1 MKNPVATAPGTDKRR
16 RTGESYGSGGGGRGG
31 SDGGENLAK
40 IGIFLYCLAVF
51 LPVTKSV
58 FSVSRE
64 RKLHHQTPFFAHQ
77 RCFSRH
83 QKTTVFSLKSVK
95 LLPIFSLNFIL
106 YPLSII
112 LVEMS
117 YQVIARKWRPQT
129 FEEVT
134 GQENIT
140 QTLRNAL
147 EYERLHHAY
156 LFSGARGVGKTTT
169 ARLLAKAL
177 NCHKTD
183 KPNLFPCS
191 STDPTACPSCLEIS
205 ESRSLDV
212 FELDAASHTGIDNVR
227 ETILDGININ
237 PARDRYKVF
246 IIDEVHMLSKSSFN
260 ALLKTLEEPPP
271 NVVFIMAT
279 TELHKVPETILSR
292 CQQFEFRTIP
302 LQKIFDRLRII
313 ADAEKID
320 ISTDALREIA
330 RSGEGSMRDAQ
341 SNFDQVISFSGEKIA
356 VADVSNALGM
366 ASVEML
372 TKVMTAIADK
382 NAKLTLEVVDDL
394 VARGRDLRNF
404 SRDLLS
410 LFRDLLVFKIAGNDG
425 NLSETSTLSGDEMQA
440 HAAPFSE
447 SDLVRFFNSLC
458 ETETK
463 LKDATQSRYVIEVG
477 LIKLVEMRRVV
488 EVERLIE
495 RIGSLEQELN
505 GRSVSIPAVEHAPR
519 EEPKPAAFEKK
530 TLIDDSNPAELAIE
544 GVPASIPEEH
554 PHFLD
559 SFSDEESFASADPV
573 EEPAVAVKGYDLSFL
588 DSINLPLPDIDSEEL
603 EHVEDSWLDNAFDE
617 RLLASGD
624 DLMPIQN
631 AAQLAA
637 AAIGRSRDAIAA
649 TNGRSNGSGTAAAPA
664 RETPVYT
671 PPVFDDEPVGELPI
685 LSDDPTED
693 ELLAYANAH
702 PIVKKALR
710 IFGGKILEV
719 KKR

>member
-1 MKNPVATAPGTDKRR
+1 
-16 RTGESYGSGGGGRGG
+16 
-31 SDGGENLAK
+31 
-40 IGIFLYCLAVF
+40 
-51 LPVTKSV
+51 
-58 FSVSRE
+58 
-64 RKLHHQTPFFAHQ
+64 
-77 RCFSRH
+77 
-83 QKTTVFSLKSVK
+83 
-95 LLPIFSLNFIL
+95 
-106 YPLSII
+106 
-112 LVEMS
+112 MS

-147 EYERLHHAY
+147 EYDRLHHAY

-191 STDPTACPSCLEIS
+191 SSDPTVCPSCLEIS

-237 PARDRYKVF
+237 PARDRFKVF

-292 CQQFEFRTIP
+292 CQEFEFRTIP
-302 LQKIFDRLRII
+302 LQKIFDRLNLI
-313 ADAEKID
+313 AEAEKID
-320 ISTDALREIA
+320 ISPDALREIA

-341 SNFDQVISFSGEKIA
+341 SNFDQVISFSGEKIG
-356 VADVSNALGM
+356 VADVTNALGM

-372 TKVMTAIADK
+372 TKVLTAIAEK
-382 NAKLTLEVVDDL
+382 NPKLALYVVDDL
-394 VARGRDLRNF
+394 VARGQDLRNF
-404 SRDLLS
+404 ARDLLS
-410 LFRDLLVFKIAGNDG
+410 LFRDLLVFKIAGTDG
-425 NLSETSTLSGDEMQA
+425 NLIETSSLNNDEMQS

-463 LKDATQSRYVIEVG
+463 LKDATQSRYIIEIG

-488 EVERLIE
+488 EIE
-495 RIGSLEQELN
+495 KLLNRIGKLEQALN
-505 GRSVSIPAVEHAPR
+505 GGSTEAISEQPQ
-519 EEPKPAAFEKK
+519 AASFEKK
-530 TLIDDSNPAELAIE
+530 TLIDEPKPEEPVIKQA
-544 GVPASIPEEH
+544 PASIPDEPSIEQVSASFPEEP
-554 PHFLD
+554 PHFSD
-559 SFSDEESFASADPV
+559 SFSDEEPRVPEKNVA
-573 EEPAVAVKGYDLSFL
+573 EPTITAKSYDLSFL

-603 EHVEDSWLDNAFDE
+603 EHVEDTWLDNAFDE

-624 DLMPIQN
+624 DLMPIAN
-631 AAQLAA
+631 APNIAA
-637 AAIGRSRDAIAA
+637 AAIG
-649 TNGRSNGSGTAAAPA
+649 GRHDSTASTSVHSNGSGTAVATA

-671 PPVFDDEPVGELPI
+671 PPVFDDEPAGELPV
-685 LSDDPTED
+685 LSEDPSED

-702 PIVKKALR
+702 PVVRKALR
-710 IFGGKILEV
+710 IFRGKIVEV
-719 KKR
+719 KRH

>member
-1 MKNPVATAPGTDKRR
+1 
-16 RTGESYGSGGGGRGG
+16 
-31 SDGGENLAK
+31 
-40 IGIFLYCLAVF
+40 
-51 LPVTKSV
+51 
-58 FSVSRE
+58 
-64 RKLHHQTPFFAHQ
+64 
-77 RCFSRH
+77 
-83 QKTTVFSLKSVK
+83 
-95 LLPIFSLNFIL
+95 
-106 YPLSII
+106 
-112 LVEMS
+112 MS

-147 EYERLHHAY
+147 EFDRLHHAY
-156 LFSGARGVGKTTT
+156 LFSGARGVGKTTS

-183 KPNLFPCS
+183 KPNILPCR
-191 STDPTACPSCLEIS
+191 TDDPTACPSCIEIS
-205 ESRSLDV
+205 ESRSMDV

-227 ETILDGININ
+227 ETILEGININ

-271 NVVFIMAT
+271 NVVFVMAT

-302 LQKIFDRLRII
+302 LQKIFDRLNLI
-313 ADAEKID
+313 AEAEKID
-320 ISTDALREIA
+320 ISADALREIA

-356 VADVSNALGM
+356 VGDVANALGM

-372 TKVMTAIADK
+372 SKVLTAIADK
-382 NAKLTLEVVDDL
+382 NAKLTLQVVDDL
-394 VARGRDLRNF
+394 VARGQDLRNF
-404 SRDLLS
+404 ARDLLS

-425 NLSETSTLSGDEMQA
+425 NLGETSTLSSDEMKS

-463 LKDATQSRYVIEVG
+463 LKDATQSRYVIEIG

-488 EVERLIE
+488 EIEKLLE
-495 RIGSLEQELN
+495 RIGQLEQNLN
-505 GRSVSIPAVEHAPR
+505 GGSIDSPPASQPPSEQPQ
-519 EEPKPAAFEKK
+519 PAAFEKK
-530 TLIDDSNPAELAIE
+530 TLIDEPKREEPVSVNVPVVILAQPVAVEDVRTSGPEEPPHFSDGFSNDDTFIPE
-544 GVPASIPEEH
+544 GVVETPSIAAK
-554 PHFLD
+554 
-559 SFSDEESFASADPV
+559 S
-573 EEPAVAVKGYDLSFL
+573 YDLSFL
-588 DSINLPLPDIDSEEL
+588 DSINLPLPDIDSEDL
-603 EHVEDSWLDNAFDE
+603 EHVEDTWLDNAFDE

-624 DLMPIQN
+624 DLMPIPDAQN
-631 AAQLAA
+631 LAA
-637 AAIGRSRDAIAA
+637 AAIGGRRDPITS
-649 TNGRSNGSGTAAAPA
+649 TNGHSNGAGTAAAPA
-664 RETPVYT
+664 RETPIYT
-671 PPVFDDEPVGELPI
+671 PPVFDDEPAVELPV
-685 LSDDPTED
+685 LSENPSQE
-693 ELLAYANAH
+693 EMLAYANAH
-702 PIVKKALR
+702 PVIRKALR
-710 IFGGKILEV
+710 IFRGKIVDV